1 MKKVTVVNVNV
12 AVDAHISKNGD
23 TNQII
28 PGGNVQQYI
37 NLFNFMNPSV
47 SSSVHGAGWFL
58 AGEGGNDWA

>member
-1 MKKVTVVNVNV
+1 MKKVTEVNVNV

-28 PGGNVQQYI
+28 PGGSVQQYV

-58 AGEGGNDWA
+58 AGGDGNDWA